1 MGASDVVVE
10 TEEEPP
16 SFAEGWR
23 LVWKIESLRRIW
35 YSLPFVAASLIG
47 FVSLG
52 ALLYEEA
59 FQLDAVD
66 RGFVAESTAPMPVL
80 GLIIGARLST
90 RLLPTR
96 PGHVPALLANS
107 AGGVWG
113 WGGGLRWG

>member
-1 MGASDVVVE
+1 MGSSDVVVE

-52 ALLYEEA
+52 ALLYAEA
-59 FQLDAVD
+59 FQLDEVE
-66 RGFVAESTAPMPVL
+66 RGFVAASTEPMQVL

-90 RLLPTR
+90 RLLAQG
-96 PGHVPALLANS
+96 PGHVRAEARRVGKE
-107 AGGVWG
+107 GGS
-113 WGGGLRWG
+113 RCR

>member
-59 FQLDAVD
+59 FQPDEVE
-66 RGFVAESTAPMPVL
+66 RGFVAASPDAMTVL
-80 GLIIGARLST
+80 GLFIWAPLYT
-90 RLLPTR
+90 
-96 PGHVPALLANS
+96 ALLDKGSGSRLCAVPQL
-107 AGGVWG
+107 G
-113 WGGGLRWG
+113 